1 MFPAQNIQTTHLIS
15 FVVGGLL
22 EEKYLISYCYRYTE
36 TNTVI
41 LISLFF
47 FLLYKRISTRN
58 GQVTSVEE
66 GNGQV
71 A

>member
-1 MFPAQNIQTTHLIS
+1 VFPAQDIQTTRLIS

-22 EEKYLISYCYRYTE
+22 EEKYLISYCYQYTE
-36 TNTVI
+36 TNTLI
-41 LISLFF
+41 LIGLFF
-47 FLLYKRISTRN
+47 FLLCKSISTRD
-58 GQVTSVEE
+58 GQVTSDEE

>member
-22 EEKYLISYCYRYTE
+22 EEKYLISYCYQYTE
-36 TNTVI
+36 TNTLI
-41 LISLFF
+41 LICLFF
-47 FLLYKRISTRN
+47 FLLYKRISARD
-58 GQVTSVEE
+58 GQITAAED

>member
-1 MFPAQNIQTTHLIS
+1 VFPAQNIQTTHLIS

-22 EEKYLISYCYRYTE
+22 EEKYLISYCYQYTE
-36 TNTVI
+36 TNTLI
-41 LISLFF
+41 LICLFF
-47 FLLYKRISTRN
+47 FLLYKRISTRD
-58 GQVTSVEE
+58 GQITAAED